1 MITTRAAKECGQ
13 ADYGWLQARYSFSFG
28 HYFDPKLLGYAS
40 LRVLNQE
47 VLAPGASLQPRAYP
61 RVDVLNIILQ
71 GQAEYRDSEGNHISA
86 RSGEA
91 LLLSTQPGV
100 TWSELNSSKDT
111 PLTRLQLWLN
121 ACPERENALLQ
132 RAALPT
138 EATCSLLASP
148 DGEKASL
155 QLRQQVWIYHV
166 QLEPGESHS
175 LPLRGARAYLQSIHG
190 SLFAGDEEAQQAK
203 LGCGDGAFVDGESLL
218 RLTARTP
225 LRALVI
231 DLPA

>member
-121 ACPERENALLQ
+121 ACPERENPLLQ

-166 QLEPGESHS
+166 QLEPGESHC

-225 LRALVI
+225 LRALVL

>member
-121 ACPERENALLQ
+121 ACPERENPLLQ
-132 RAALPT
+132 RAALPA

-175 LPLRGARAYLQSIHG
+175 LPLHGARAYLQSIHG
-190 SLFAGDEEAQQAK
+190 SLFAGDEEAQLAK
-203 LGCGDGAFVDGESLL
+203 LGCGDGAFVDGESVL

>member
-1 MITTRAAKECGQ
+1 MITTRAAKECGK

-71 GQAEYRDSEGNHISA
+71 GEAEYRDSEGNAIGA
-86 RSGEA
+86 CSGEA
-91 LLLSTQPGV
+91 LLLATQPGV
-100 TWSELNSSKDT
+100 TWSEVNSSKEM
-111 PLTRLQLWLN
+111 PLTRLQLWLD
-121 ACPERENALLQ
+121 ACPERENPLLQ
-132 RAALPT
+132 RAGLT
-138 EATCSLLASP
+138 SETVCTLLASP
-148 DGEKASL
+148 DGAQKSL
-155 QLRQQVWIYHV
+155 QLRQQIWIYHLA
-166 QLEPGESHS
+166 LEAGESHS
-175 LPLRGARAYLQSIHG
+175 LPLHSSRAYLQSIHG
-190 SLFAGDEEAQQAK
+190 SLFAGDEQAQKAM
-203 LGCGDGAFVDGESLL
+203 LGCGDGAFVVEEKLL
-218 RLTARTP
+218 TITAKTP